1 MVALQI
7 LDRLE
12 YIHSK
17 NYIHRDIKPQNFV
30 IGRKDP
36 NIIYIIDFG
45 FSHQYRSS
53 RTGKHIKY
61 KNRRLTIGS
70 LCYLSINGNL
80 GYEQSRRDDLESLG
94 YMLILLATGSLPWLK
109 KENLKINDYLEYF
122 KIYNLKKA
130 VSIEKL
136 CEGLPEEF
144 TKYIEYSRNLDF
156 EEDPNYDYLRSLFS
170 SILDK
175 IQEKNDLN
183 FFWSIKTKRTNKSEE
198 KKSGSLPKMHK
209 RKDSSKNRLFKKI
222 KISLEEKS
230 GNLKRTNSNYKFH
243 LEHVNNI
250 NLKPIYKKTS
260 YNEINRIHDNLK
272 NITDDEQIKNKM
284 IDISNNY
291 SDNNL
296 NFTYTGNKIKKLFIN
311 KKYSDNIKI
320 CNNENDINLMN
331 YLYQN
336 KKIYYINKLNSK
348 DNLVCEL
355 KNKKTNNSINNN
367 NLNKEYSNN
376 YNINQNI
383 MNKRTDKNI
392 IIKRANNY
400 RTLFERQ
407 KEKNENTW
415 NNRNGNNINY
425 FQDNLN
431 NINLKKNN
439 LNNLNMKINLHKK
452 SLSNKNMVGN
462 INQKQIEKNSIYIN
476 NSINKFHRNMK
487 VSSSANDIIK
497 DLFNHNKI
505 LSLSFLK
512 TESKKNIKNNDN
524 NIFQINKIKILKN
537 HNSNINICNSENSLN
552 SLMIKKKLDS
562 RIKFKENNN
571 LFNSCDKDIFN
582 NIIKFPEKN
591 KMYDKYGINL
601 F

>member
-1 MVALQI
+1 
-7 LDRLE
+7 
-12 YIHSK
+12 
-17 NYIHRDIKPQNFV
+17 
-30 IGRKDP
+30 
-36 NIIYIIDFG
+36 
-45 FSHQYRSS
+45 
-53 RTGKHIKY
+53 
-61 KNRRLTIGS
+61 
-70 LCYLSINGNL
+70 
-80 GYEQSRRDDLESLG
+80 
-94 YMLILLATGSLPWLK
+94 
-109 KENLKINDYLEYF
+109 
-122 KIYNLKKA
+122 
-130 VSIEKL
+130 
-136 CEGLPEEF
+136 
-144 TKYIEYSRNLDF
+144 
-156 EEDPNYDYLRSLFS
+156 
-170 SILDK
+170 
-175 IQEKNDLN
+175 
-183 FFWSIKTKRTNKSEE
+183 
-198 KKSGSLPKMHK
+198 MHK

-250 NLKPIYKKTS
+250 NLKPLYKKTL

-291 SDNNL
+291 SGNNL
-296 NFTYTGNKIKKLFIN
+296 NFTYNGNKIKKLFIN
-311 KKYSDNIKI
+311 KKSSDYIKI

-336 KKIYYINKLNSK
+336 NKIYYINKLNSK

-367 NLNKEYSNN
+367 NFNKEYFNN

-392 IIKRANNY
+392 IIKRVNNY

-407 KEKNENTW
+407 KEKNEHTW
-415 NNRNGNNINY
+415 NNRNENNINH

-439 LNNLNMKINLHKK
+439 LNNLNMKISLHKK

-462 INQKQIEKNSIYIN
+462 INQKQFKKNNIYIN

-487 VSSSANDIIK
+487 VSASANDIIK
-497 DLFNHNKI
+497 DLLNHNKI

-512 TESKKNIKNNDN
+512 TESKKNIKYNDN
-524 NIFQINKIKILKN
+524 NFLFFHNIWVIGNSPWAGDSLGNILLLSLILIRNSIKLIIFSSLF
-537 HNSNINICNSENSLN
+537 NIEF
-552 SLMIKKKLDS
+552 
-562 RIKFKENNN
+562 KFK
-571 LFNSCDKDIFN
+571 LLKV
-582 NIIKFPEKN
+582 
-591 KMYDKYGINL
+591 KY
-601 F
+601 